1 MLKVD
6 LLTSDEAL
14 GPFLNEVWES
24 EKITENLR
32 KGLKVKIP
40 NKGDI
45 FVCANWTIITLLS
58 IASKMFW
65 RISFNRLLYEL
76 PQIFS
81 LIKLLNERFE
91 SGVILKEGVTDFL
104 NLTMPTIT

>member
-24 EKITENLR
+24 EKIPEDLR
-32 KGLKVKIP
+32 KGVIVKIT

-58 IASKMFW
+58 MASKMFW
-65 RISFNRLLYEL
+65 RISFNRITTGLLWTRNCVRNKQNPEQEEDA
-76 PQIFS
+76 QINFCS
-81 LIKLLNERFE
+81 EKYW
-91 SGVILKEGVTDFL
+91 
-104 NLTMPTIT
+104 